1 MNETNELIKELMYE
15 NTDLKKQL
23 KGSEDLR
30 LSLVRTAAASLE
42 HDHAISER
50 LSLYE
55 DVIVTA
61 RTLRDPET
69 GTVNIENL
77 LNFFEALDRIPV
89 PS

>member
-23 KGSEDLR
+23 KNSEDLR
-30 LSLVRTAAASLE
+30 LSLVRTVAASVE
-42 HDHAISER
+42 HDLAVAER
-50 LSLYE
+50 LEMYE

-77 LNFFEALDRIPV
+77 LNFFEALDKIPV